1 MCLVSVCFKWHFG
14 GQARLTAPVLC
25 VGLSRVTLGVCTIG
39 VWAKEEK
46 EQEKGGGGVGG
57 HQKAYSAAF
66 PLLKSASKIR
76 KGKWLTCSQS
86 HD

>member
-1 MCLVSVCFKWHFG
+1 MAFWGAGKADSTSVVCWSFQGHT
-14 GQARLTAPVLC
+14 R
-25 VGLSRVTLGVCTIG
+25 GLHYRGLGEG
-39 VWAKEEK
+39 RKRAG
-46 EQEKGGGGVGG
+46 KGGGGVGG